1 MWRPALLLC
10 GILAAAPAADW
21 KPLFNGKDLQGWE
34 PRGDGIWAVTK
45 DGTLVGQRDPD
56 PSKLGWPLSWQ
67 KFHEWLSVQA
77 WLYTVAEF
85 DEYDLHV
92 EYWIRR
98 PGNSG
103 VSIRDQSR
111 ARYGLQMPADFT
123 RTPSRLAYEIQIN
136 SQYPDPILT
145 GSIYALVKAP
155 AGLQVDDEWNSM
167 DIESRRSGIRVRVN
181 GKLAAQHPGVEG
193 RPKTGP
199 IGLQLHD
206 RNTLIK
212 FRNLRIREISPV
224 VPQSR

>member
-1 MWRPALLLC
+1 MAVVGLVC
-10 GILAAAPAADW
+10 GAAAEDW

-34 PRGDGIWAVTK
+34 ARGEGSWAVRQ
-45 DGTLVGQRDPD
+45 DGVLVGQRDPD
-56 PSKLGWPLSWQ
+56 ASKLGWPLTWQ
-67 KFHEWLSVQA
+67 KFHAWLSVQA

-103 VSIRDQSR
+103 ISIRDKSR
-111 ARYGLQMPADFT
+111 AEHGLRMPADFT

-136 SQYPDPILT
+136 SQYPDPTLT
-145 GSIYALVKAP
+145 GSIYALAKAP
-155 AGLQVDDEWNSM
+155 AGLQVDDQWNAI
-167 DIESRRSGIRVRVN
+167 DIESRRDRIRVRVN
-181 GKLAAQHPGVEG
+181 GKPAAEHPGVAG

-206 RNTLIK
+206 RNTVIH
-212 FRNLRIREISPV
+212 FRHLRLRKMG
-224 VPQSR
+224 QRHF

>member
-1 MWRPALLLC
+1 MRRVLVALS
-10 GILAAAPAADW
+10 LACCCTAADW
-21 KPLFNGKDLQGWE
+21 RALFNGKDLQGWE
-34 PRGDGIWAVTK
+34 PRGDGIWAVMK
-45 DGTLVGQRDPD
+45 DGTLIGQRDP
-56 PSKLGWPLSWQ
+56 SAAKLGWPLTWQ

-103 VSIRDQSR
+103 ISIRDKSR
-111 ARYGLQMPADFT
+111 AQYGIQTPADFT

-136 SQYPDPILT
+136 SQYPDPTLT
-145 GSIYALVKAP
+145 GSIYALAKAP
-155 AGLQVDDEWNSM
+155 PGLQVDDQWNSV
-167 DIESRRSGIRVRVN
+167 DIESRRDRIRVRVN
-181 GKLAAQHPGVEG
+181 GKLAAEHPGVEG

-206 RNTLIK
+206 RNTIIK
-212 FRNLRIREISPV
+212 FRNLRIRE
-224 VPQSR
+224 R